1 MQPVPPPSMASNALS
16 PPPPGYSELGKYER
30 RIRSD
35 MERMLRENNERML
48 KAITEYFLQSATANR
63 KK

>member
-1 MQPVPPPSMASNALS
+1 MGLGNQFIPLLWHLMPSLNLLLVC
-16 PPPPGYSELGKYER
+16 SELDKYER

-48 KAITEYFLQSATANR
+48 KAIT
-63 KK
+63 